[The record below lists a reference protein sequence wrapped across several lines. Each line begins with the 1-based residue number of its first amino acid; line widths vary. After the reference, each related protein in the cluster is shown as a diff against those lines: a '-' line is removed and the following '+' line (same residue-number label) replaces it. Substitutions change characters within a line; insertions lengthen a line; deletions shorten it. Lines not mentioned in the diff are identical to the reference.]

1 MKINYV
7 IKVSD
12 VGGWY
17 LSDCGDFEVDKF
29 DGFKMFNKLYEMMEG
44 VGVSDLSEEEFEDK
58 YEISVMKDWMVV
70 VDEDGFEEIIFM
82 KVWFFDWF
90 L

>member
-1 MKINYV
+1 
-7 IKVSD
+7 
-12 VGGWY
+12 
-17 LSDCGDFEVDKF
+17 
-29 DGFKMFNKLYEMMEG
+29 
-44 VGVSDLSEEEFEDK
+44 
-58 YEISVMKDWMVV
+58 VMKDWMVV